1 MKNAL
6 QTNSTGLIIRQK
18 EPTNLETPLDQVDS
32 YLTPTELFYIRSHF
46 LAPKLELA
54 SYELRVDGAV
64 KNPISL
70 SYKQLRDMPSE
81 TRLATL
87 ECAGNSRV
95 FLIPQVSGAQ
105 WELGAVG
112 NAEWTGVPLAELLE
126 RVGLEEDACEIVLE
140 GADRGTPA
148 EPPVESVLI
157 GLQLARQALYA
168 RIDRRIDAWL
178 AAGFVDEV
186 QGLLDRGYD
195 PNLPSMSGIGY
206 REIAQFL
213 QGQLALDEAAEL
225 IKLATHQYAKRQ
237 MTWFRRHARIQWL
250 DAESLS
256 VLEVLELISS

>member
-95 FLIPQVSGAQ
+95 FLIPQVSGA
-105 WELGAVG
+105 LCVFGAVG
-112 NAEWTGVPLAELLE
+112 NAEWTRVPLAAFLTRRALE
-126 RVGLEEDACEIVLE
+126 QGGC
-140 GADRGTPA
+140 
-148 EPPVESVLI
+148 
-157 GLQLARQALYA
+157 QL
-168 RIDRRIDAWL
+168 
-178 AAGFVDEV
+178 V
-186 QGLLDRGYD
+186 
-195 PNLPSMSGIGY
+195 
-206 REIAQFL
+206 
-213 QGQLALDEAAEL
+213 
-225 IKLATHQYAKRQ
+225 
-237 MTWFRRHARIQWL
+237 
-250 DAESLS
+250 
-256 VLEVLELISS
+256 